1 MKRDTLS
8 FNTKEEAC
16 AFIQGLNYVD
26 NAQPHMFRV
35 GKPRL
40 VLRTGKYNVTVTAYE
55 Y

>member
-8 FNTKEEAC
+8 FDTKEEAY

-26 NAQPHMFRV
+26 NTQPHMFRV
-35 GKPRL
+35 GNPRL
-40 VLRTGKYNVTVTAYE
+40 NQRTGKHNVTVTAYE